1 VTGIAAIILAAAMS
15 PRSAPATFATA
26 LAAVALVAAGCGAD
40 NSGKTP
46 GKGKPDKGA
55 KTTASTSTPAKP
67 TPPKPPPPPT
77 CKRVN
82 APPRKGPQKL
92 AAPKLPLDQKRIYTV
107 SFTTNCGTFTIT
119 VDAKRAPKTAA
130 SFIALARKGFY
141 DGLTFH
147 RIIPGFVIQG
157 GDPQGDGQGGPGY
170 SVVEK
175 PPGDLKYTR
184 GIVAMAKT
192 EIEDPGTSG
201 SQFFVVTGPD
211 AQLPPDY
218 ALVGRVTGGQDVV
231 ATIGSEATNQT
242 ATDPAARD
250 RPLNPVV
257 MQRVSVTETA
267 PKTSKKK

>member
-1 VTGIAAIILAAAMS
+1 MS
-15 PRSAPATFATA
+15 PRSSSVSFATV
-26 LAAVALVAAGCGAD
+26 LAAVILVGTGCGAD
-40 NSGKTP
+40 NSGNTP
-46 GKGKPDKGA
+46 GRGKTDKGA
-55 KTTASTSTPAKP
+55 KTTASTSPRAKT

-77 CKRVN
+77 CKRVK
-82 APPRKGPQKL
+82 APPRKGTQQLKP
-92 AAPKLPLDQKRIYTV
+92 PKLPLGQKRTYTA

-119 VDAKRAPKTAA
+119 IDAKRAPKTAA
-130 SFIALARKGFY
+130 SFIALSRQGFY

-175 PPGDLKYTR
+175 PPSDLKYTR
-184 GIVAMAKT
+184 GVVAMAKT

-218 ALVGRVTGGQDVV
+218 ALVGRVTGRLDVV
-231 ATIGSEATNQT
+231 ETIGSEETNQT
-242 ATDPAARD
+242 ATDPAQRD
-250 RPLNPVV
+250 RPLHPVV
-257 MQRVSVTETA
+257 IQRVTVTETA
-267 PKTSKKK
+267 PKKSKK

>member
-1 VTGIAAIILAAAMS
+1 MS
-15 PRSAPATFATA
+15 PRPPSLHLTAT
-26 LAAVALVAAGCGAD
+26 LAAIALVAAGCGAD
-40 NSGKTP
+40 KEGKTP
-46 GKGKPDKGA
+46 GKGKTDKGA
-55 KTTASTSTPAKP
+55 KTTASTSTPAKT

-77 CKRVN
+77 CKRVK
-82 APPRKGPQKL
+82 APPSKGTQKL
-92 AAPKLPLDQKRIYTV
+92 TAPKLPLDQKRSYTA

-119 VDAKRAPKTAA
+119 IDARRAPKTAA
-130 SFIALARKGFY
+130 SFVALSRKGFY

-175 PPGDLKYTR
+175 PPSDLKYTR
-184 GIVAMAKT
+184 GVVAMAKT

-218 ALVGRVTGGQDVV
+218 ALVGGVTGGLDVV
-231 ATIGSEATNQT
+231 ETIGSEETNQT
-242 ATDPAARD
+242 ATDPSQRD
-250 RPLNPVV
+250 RPLHPVV
-257 MQRVSVTETA
+257 IQRVTITETA
-267 PKTSKKK
+267 PKKPKK